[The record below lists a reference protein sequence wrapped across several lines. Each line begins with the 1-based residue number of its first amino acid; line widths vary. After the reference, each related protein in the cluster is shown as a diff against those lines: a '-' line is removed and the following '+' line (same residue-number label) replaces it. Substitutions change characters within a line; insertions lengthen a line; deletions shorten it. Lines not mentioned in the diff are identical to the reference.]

1 MASVRPRRTA
11 GGHGPSNIVLGRMLD
26 RQALERSFAAKE
38 NGTPPQWVLDKIAD
52 QSITGG
58 YKIGKK
64 RANVCTGCYSTR
76 SVNGKCLCE

>member
-11 GGHGPSNIVLGRMLD
+11 GGHGPSNLRLGALLD
-26 RQALERSFAAKE
+26 AQTADRKAQAM
-38 NGTPPQWVLDKIAD
+38 PPQWVLDKIAN

-64 RANVCTGCYSTR
+64 RANVCERCYSKR
-76 SVNGKCLCE
+76 SVNGTCLCE